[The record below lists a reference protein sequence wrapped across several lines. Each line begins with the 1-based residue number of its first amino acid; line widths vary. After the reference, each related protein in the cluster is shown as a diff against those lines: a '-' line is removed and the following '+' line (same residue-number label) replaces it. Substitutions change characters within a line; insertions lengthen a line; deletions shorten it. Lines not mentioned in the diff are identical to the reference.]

1 MDPTASDA
9 MKIQPGE
16 PSECVDEWARRYK
29 RAGRPHVR
37 SLRRARRRGE
47 TALIGARQRTYRIA
61 KRAFDCAFAAVL
73 LLVSSP
79 LMCLIAI
86 AIKLTDGGPALF
98 WQQRVGIGGEIFA
111 FPRFRS
117 TIPGADSMS
126 FRIKRDQR
134 VTWIGRLMRRFSLD
148 EFPQLWCVLCG
159 HMSLVG
165 PRPALPR
172 EVDNYTQEHRRR
184 LGVRPGLTCIWQV
197 SGRGE
202 VPFERQVQMDVEY
215 VESHSFWLDVKLV
228 VSTVPAVLSGRG
240 AC

>member
-1 MDPTASDA
+1 
-9 MKIQPGE
+9 
-16 PSECVDEWARRYK
+16 
-29 RAGRPHVR
+29 
-37 SLRRARRRGE
+37 
-47 TALIGARQRTYRIA
+47 
-61 KRAFDCAFAAVL
+61 
-73 LLVSSP
+73 
-79 LMCLIAI
+79 
-86 AIKLTDGGPALF
+86 
-98 WQQRVGIGGEIFA
+98 
-111 FPRFRS
+111 
-117 TIPGADSMS
+117 
-126 FRIKRDQR
+126 
-134 VTWIGRLMRRFSLD
+134 
-148 EFPQLWCVLCG
+148 
-159 HMSLVG
+159 MSLVG